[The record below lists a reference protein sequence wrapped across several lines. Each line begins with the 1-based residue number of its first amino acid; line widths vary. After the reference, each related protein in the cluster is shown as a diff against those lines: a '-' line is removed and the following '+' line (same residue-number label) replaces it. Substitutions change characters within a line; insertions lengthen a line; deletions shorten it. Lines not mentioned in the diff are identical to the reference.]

1 MNEIRLSVSGLNM
14 LCRCGEQ
21 FRFRYIDGVKAPPGW
36 SLIVGSG
43 TDESVNQDLLN
54 KINTGVLLPDEAIAD
69 VARDAVVRRWD
80 EEEVKLDDDLAEMGQ
95 AAARAYAIDTAVLCA
110 SLHHR
115 EAAPKI
121 APTHVQRYWRLEV
134 TGTPIVLSGVIDVQ
148 EGSRAIRDTKTSK
161 KSPSPGEADN
171 NLQLT
176 TYALA
181 VRQIDGAAPE
191 KVCLDYCVH
200 TKAPKLVQ
208 LESKREDA
216 DYEHLLQRIWA
227 AQQAIEK
234 GAFMPAP
241 LDAWYCSARFCG
253 YWDRCR
259 YARRPL
265 TIGVARGINGN
276 CN

>member
-1 MNEIRLSVSGLNM
+1 MSKVIKLSVSGLNM
-14 LCRCGEQ
+14 LTKCGEQ
-21 FRFRYIDGVKAPPGW
+21 FRFRYIEGIKSPPGW

-54 KINTGVLLPDEAIAD
+54 KINTGQLLPDEAIAD
-69 VARDAVVRRWD
+69 NARDAVTRRWD
-80 EEEVKLDDDLAEMGQ
+80 EGEVKLDDDLAEMGQ
-95 AAARAYAIDTAVLCA
+95 SAAKAYAVDTAVICA
-110 SLHHR
+110 TVHHKQ
-115 EAAPKI
+115 AAPGI
-121 APTHVQRYWRLEV
+121 NPTHVQRYWRLEV
-134 TGTPIVLSGVIDVQ
+134 KGTLLELSGIIDVQ
-148 EGSRAIRDTKTSK
+148 EGTRSIRDTKTSK
-161 KSPSPGEADN
+161 KSPSAGEADN

-200 TKAPKLVQ
+200 TKTPKLVQ
-208 LESKREDA
+208 LESKRDDA
-216 DYEHLLQRIWA
+216 DYEHLFQRIWA

-241 LDAWYCSARFCG
+241 LEAWYCSARFCG

-259 YARRPL
+259 YARRPV
-265 TIGVARGINGN
+265 TAK
-276 CN
+276 